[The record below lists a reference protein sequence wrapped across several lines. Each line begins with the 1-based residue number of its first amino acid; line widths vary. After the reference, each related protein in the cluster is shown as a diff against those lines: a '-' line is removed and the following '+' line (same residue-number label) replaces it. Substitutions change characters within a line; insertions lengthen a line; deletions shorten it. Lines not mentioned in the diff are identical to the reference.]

1 MEKLRSETISEVSS
15 EMATMNSKVFFLH
28 EEMAME
34 KKGVLFKLSF
44 KLLSLSYRWPENTSW
59 TDELKQTIHS
69 SNTQTRSF
77 RVEGETWWLQ
87 N

>member
-44 KLLSLSYRWPENTSW
+44 KLLSL
-59 TDELKQTIHS
+59 L
-69 SNTQTRSF
+69 
-77 RVEGETWWLQ
+77 
-87 N
+87 